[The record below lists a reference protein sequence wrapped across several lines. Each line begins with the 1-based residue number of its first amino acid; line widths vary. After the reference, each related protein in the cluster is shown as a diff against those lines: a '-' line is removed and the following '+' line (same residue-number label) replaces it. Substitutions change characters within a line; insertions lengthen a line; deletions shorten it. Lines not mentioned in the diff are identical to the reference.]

1 MNSFVIFPKL
11 DMNDHFT
18 RNSTVELFRNPET
31 YPGISDRSSILK
43 SRSRDRVEDWRIS
56 RSVDLNCGT
65 CAWCLLKEEPI
76 EEEEEEKEETETET
90 RGEKKK
96 RKKER
101 GSRPPSR

>member
-1 MNSFVIFPKL
+1 M
-11 DMNDHFT
+11 
-18 RNSTVELFRNPET
+18 
-31 YPGISDRSSILK
+31 
-43 SRSRDRVEDWRIS
+43 
-56 RSVDLNCGT
+56 DLNCGT

-76 EEEEEEKEETETET
+76 EEEEEKEETETEA

>member
-11 DMNDHFT
+11 DINDHFT

-76 EEEEEEKEETETET
+76 EEEEEKEETETEA